1 MPISTS
7 CRYLLSASLVARH
20 VFWTTEMNMPVHPLA
35 GQPLE
40 LADTLRSG
48 NAWKIRLACGYMGLA
63 LRRRTFDIVQGDLE
77 TEAFAAINPWR
88 QVPALLTPE
97 GLWLAESQAILWYLG
112 QGTRWLPDERL
123 AQARVS
129 SWLSFEQTQHMHAF
143 AQPRLLIHL
152 RGTARVDDPAM
163 REWRRQGMKAA
174 ALMDTHLA
182 GREFLVGDAPTIADI
197 ALYPYTSMAHEGGYD
212 LSALRHV
219 HAWLAR
225 MRALPGFTPLLETA

>member
-123 AQARVS
+123 AQAQVS

-152 RGTARVDDPAM
+152 RGTAGWMIRPC
-163 REWRRQGMKAA
+163 G
-174 ALMDTHLA
+174 
-182 GREFLVGDAPTIADI
+182 
-197 ALYPYTSMAHEGGYD
+197 SGG
-212 LSALRHV
+212 
-219 HAWLAR
+219 AR
-225 MRALPGFTPLLETA
+225 A

>member
-1 MPISTS
+1 
-7 CRYLLSASLVARH
+7 
-20 VFWTTEMNMPVHPLA
+20 MNMPVHPLA

-123 AQARVS
+123 AQAQVS

-152 RGTARVDDPAM
+152 RGTA
-163 REWRRQGMKAA
+163 
-174 ALMDTHLA
+174 
-182 GREFLVGDAPTIADI
+182 
-197 ALYPYTSMAHEGGYD
+197 GG
-212 LSALRHV
+212 
-219 HAWLAR
+219 
-225 MRALPGFTPLLETA
+225 

>member
-1 MPISTS
+1 
-7 CRYLLSASLVARH
+7 
-20 VFWTTEMNMPVHPLA
+20 
-35 GQPLE
+35 
-40 LADTLRSG
+40 
-48 NAWKIRLACGYMGLA
+48 MGLA

-123 AQARVS
+123 AQAQVS

-174 ALMDTHLA
+174 ALMDAHLA

-219 HAWLAR
+219 HAGWPACGPCRVLR
-225 MRALPGFTPLLETA
+225 RCWKRLEGA

>member
-1 MPISTS
+1 
-7 CRYLLSASLVARH
+7 
-20 VFWTTEMNMPVHPLA
+20 
-35 GQPLE
+35 
-40 LADTLRSG
+40 
-48 NAWKIRLACGYMGLA
+48 MGLA

-123 AQARVS
+123 AQAQVS

-174 ALMDTHLA
+174 ALMDAHLA

-219 HAWLAR
+219 HAGWHA
-225 MRALPGFTPLLETA
+225 ALPGFTPLLETA

>member
-1 MPISTS
+1 
-7 CRYLLSASLVARH
+7 
-20 VFWTTEMNMPVHPLA
+20 
-35 GQPLE
+35 
-40 LADTLRSG
+40 
-48 NAWKIRLACGYMGLA
+48 MGLA

-97 GLWLAESQAILWYLG
+97 GLAGRIAGDSVVPG

-123 AQARVS
+123 AQAQVS

-152 RGTARVDDPAM
+152 RHGPVDDPAM

-174 ALMDTHLA
+174 ALMDAHLA

-225 MRALPGFTPLLETA
+225 MRALPVLRRCWKRLEGA